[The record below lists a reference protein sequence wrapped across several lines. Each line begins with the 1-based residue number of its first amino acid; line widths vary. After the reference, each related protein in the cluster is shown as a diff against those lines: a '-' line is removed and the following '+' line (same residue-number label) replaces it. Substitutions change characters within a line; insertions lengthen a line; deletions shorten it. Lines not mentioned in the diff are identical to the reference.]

1 MYKRQ
6 GVVTTKPDGVLCGI
20 LHVTCKRCGAESDE
34 LLMPEIWAYEQ
45 FGDVDPTLWSYEGI
59 QFCVMMGYMSGMDTH
74 VFAPRGVT
82 TRAQLVQILYN
93 FVGGPEVSGETPFTD
108 LTDDWYQNAV
118 LWGYQTGVVA
128 GTSATTFEPKT
139 KLSRAMI
146 VEILYTLEGEP
157 AVTGEN
163 PFRDVADNRWYTD
176 AVIWAAENKIVA
188 GIGDGKFDPD
198 GDATREQVATILY
211 EYAAFKGR
219 DMNVYGDL
227 STFADMGKV
236 SDFAKEPMT
245 WAVAESLISGV
256 AVGREALLDPQGV
269 TTREQFAMMMA
280 EYMMQVL
287 PLTPDEPDEPDA
299 PDVPSAPS
307 APVEPSASPEESS
320 ASPAPSAQPAET
332 VKPET
337 VQTPA
342 EGETA

>member
-1 MYKRQ
+1 M
-6 GVVTTKPDGVLCGI
+6 
-20 LHVTCKRCGAESDE
+20 
-34 LLMPEIWAYEQ
+34 
-45 FGDVDPTLWSYEGI
+45 
-59 QFCVMMGYMSGMDTH
+59 
-74 VFAPRGVT
+74 
-82 TRAQLVQILYN
+82 
-93 FVGGPEVSGETPFTD
+93 
-108 LTDDWYQNAV
+108 
-118 LWGYQTGVVA
+118 
-128 GTSATTFEPKT
+128 
-139 KLSRAMI
+139 
-146 VEILYTLEGEP
+146 
-157 AVTGEN
+157 
-163 PFRDVADNRWYTD
+163 
-176 AVIWAAENKIVA
+176 IWAAENKIVA

-211 EYAAFKGR
+211 EYAAFKGC

-227 STFADMGKV
+227 STFADMGKI

-287 PLTPDEPDEPDA
+287 PLTPDEPDEPDEPDA

-307 APVEPSASPEESS
+307 APVEPSVSPEEPSASPEETS

-342 EGETA
+342 EGETP